1 MNRANH
7 QHRPAV
13 LPPAASVGAR
23 SALVCQCLSLTALRQ
38 WLVCAALSCFLLP
51 SAHAQSPG
59 QVINTLALPF
69 TEIPEAPERR
79 PEVKAD
85 NLHGGFIV
93 PAADP
98 AAEKDQD
105 STYHIGISYTPET
118 RGFGVHADAWEV
130 ETDNASLSSLT
141 PSLVRDPSLASED
154 GALRLSDVNHDAL
167 LNISGGPGRRSRGVD
182 LTASYVWESSRF
194 GQFIVST
201 RATYVYNQQN
211 MEGLKE
217 PGSMEHPLLSQ
228 VPELQS
234 SLMLSWQ
241 SGNHEATATTHIAA
255 DSFETGGEMNL
266 QEFDELV
273 GHIATLDLRYGYN
286 ISSGRKS
293 NTEISVGLRNTLD
306 RRPLQQLRIG
316 GDTRTGG
323 VLDANGSVAYGTI
336 KYQF

>member
-1 MNRANH
+1 MNRDTQKHPAAVL
-7 QHRPAV
+7 RPASPGPLRSGRCVRSV
-13 LPPAASVGAR
+13 LV
-23 SALVCQCLSLTALRQ
+23 V
-38 WLVCAALSCFLLP
+38 AALSCLLMQ
-51 SAHAQSPG
+51 SARAQSSE
-59 QVINTLALPF
+59 QILDALALPF
-69 TEIPEAPERR
+69 TEIPEAPQRA
-79 PEVKAD
+79 PELKVEEPRS
-85 NLHGGFIV
+85 GFSA
-93 PAADP
+93 PG
-98 AAEKDQD
+98 AEEEQD
-105 STYHIGISYTPET
+105 STYHIGISYTPEA
-118 RGFGVHADAWEV
+118 RGFGLHADAWEV

-141 PSLVRDPSLASED
+141 PSLVRDPSLAAEE
-154 GALRLSDVNHDAL
+154 GALRLSDVDHDAL
-167 LNISGGPGRRSRGVD
+167 LNISGGPGRRSRGID

-211 MEGLKE
+211 LEGLKE

-255 DSFETGGEMNL
+255 DSFENAGEMDL
-266 QEFDELV
+266 QELDELV

-306 RRPLQQLRIG
+306 RRPLQQLRVG
-316 GDTRTGG
+316 GSTRSGG

>member
-1 MNRANH
+1 MNRDTQKDSA
-7 QHRPAV
+7 AV
-13 LPPAASVGAR
+13 LRPTSPGPVRSVRATRRSGGAAR
-23 SALVCQCLSLTALRQ
+23 LLLVS
-38 WLVCAALSCFLLP
+38 AALSCLLVQ
-51 SAHAQSPG
+51 SALAQSSG
-59 QVINTLALPF
+59 QVLDTLALPF
-69 TEIPEAPERR
+69 TEISEAPEQQA
-79 PEVKAD
+79 PALKVKD
-85 NLHGGFIV
+85 SRSGF
-93 PAADP
+93 PTAG
-98 AAEKDQD
+98 AEDEQG

-118 RGFGVHADAWEV
+118 QGFGWHADAWEV
-130 ETDNASLSSLT
+130 ETDNASLSALT
-141 PSLVRDPSLASED
+141 PSLLRDPSLVAEES

-167 LNISGGPGRRSRGVD
+167 LNISGGPGRRSRGID

-211 MEGLKE
+211 LEGLEE
-217 PGSMEHPLLSQ
+217 PGSMEHPLLQ

-255 DSFETGGEMNL
+255 DSFETAGEMNL
-266 QEFDELV
+266 QQLDELV
-273 GHIATLDLRYGYN
+273 GHITTLDLRYGYH

-306 RRPLQQLRIG
+306 RRPVQQLRVG
-316 GDTRTGG
+316 GSTRRGG

>member
-1 MNRANH
+1 MKVTRDT
-7 QHRPAV
+7 QKD
-13 LPPAASVGAR
+13 PAARPVLTGPARGSAATAAR
-23 SALVCQCLSLTALRQ
+23 SLLVS
-38 WLVCAALSCFLLP
+38 AALSCFLMQ
-51 SAHAQSPG
+51 SARAQTSE
-59 QVINTLALPF
+59 QILDTLALPF
-69 TEIPEAPERR
+69 TGIPEAPERSPALQVTDSR
-79 PEVKAD
+79 S
-85 NLHGGFIV
+85 GF
-93 PAADP
+93 AAP
-98 AAEKDQD
+98 VTGNAEAEQD

-118 RGFGVHADAWEV
+118 RGFGLHADAWEV

-141 PSLVRDPSLASED
+141 PSLIRDPALAAEE
-154 GALRLSDVNHDAL
+154 GALRLSDAEHDAL
-167 LNISGGPGRRSRGVD
+167 LNISGGSGRRSRGIDV
-182 LTASYVWESSRF
+182 TASYIWESSRF

-211 MEGLKE
+211 LEGIKE
-217 PGSMEHPLLSQ
+217 PGSLEHPLLSQ

-255 DSFETGGEMNL
+255 DSFEAAGEMDL
-266 QEFDELV
+266 QQLDELV

-286 ISSGRKS
+286 ISAGRKS

-306 RRPLQQLRIG
+306 RRPLQQLRVG
-316 GDTRTGG
+316 GSTRSGG

>member
-1 MNRANH
+1 MSSRLSVA
-7 QHRPAV
+7 RVVLVSAV
-13 LPPAASVGAR
+13 
-23 SALVCQCLSLTALRQ
+23 
-38 WLVCAALSCFLLP
+38 LSCFLMSSARAQQP
-51 SAHAQSPG
+51 SG
-59 QVINTLALPF
+59 QGPDILALPF
-69 TEIPEAPERR
+69 TEIPESPRHATEANVDEPRS
-79 PEVKAD
+79 
-85 NLHGGFIV
+85 GFSASGV
-93 PAADP
+93 EEPP
-98 AAEKDQD
+98 D

-118 RGFGVHADAWEV
+118 RGFGLHADAWEV

-141 PSLVRDPSLASED
+141 PSLVRDPSLAAED
-154 GALRLSDVNHDAL
+154 GAAVRLSDANQDAL
-167 LNISGGPGRRSRGVD
+167 LNISGGPGRRSRGID

-211 MEGLKE
+211 LEGLKE

-255 DSFETGGEMNL
+255 DSFEAAGDMQL
-266 QEFDELV
+266 QELDELM

-306 RRPLQQLRIG
+306 RRPLQQLRVG
-316 GDTRTGG
+316 GSTRSGG

>member
-1 MNRANH
+1 MNRDT
-7 QHRPAV
+7 QKDSTAV
-13 LPPAASVGAR
+13 LSPASPGPVRDGATRRSCVAAR
-23 SALVCQCLSLTALRQ
+23 SLLVS
-38 WLVCAALSCFLLP
+38 AALSCLLVH
-51 SAHAQSPG
+51 SAQAQSSG
-59 QVINTLALPF
+59 QVLDTLALPF
-69 TEIPEAPERR
+69 TEIAEAPQEQA
-79 PEVKAD
+79 PALNVKEPRS
-85 NLHGGFIV
+85 GFSTT
-93 PAADP
+93 PG
-98 AAEKDQD
+98 AEEEQD

-118 RGFGVHADAWEV
+118 RGFGWHADAWEV

-141 PSLVRDPSLASED
+141 PSLVRDPSLAAED
-154 GALRLSDVNHDAL
+154 GGLRLSDVNHDAL
-167 LNISGGPGRRSRGVD
+167 LNISGGPGRRSRGID

-211 MEGLKE
+211 LEGIKE

-255 DSFETGGEMNL
+255 DSFDAAGEMDL
-266 QEFDELV
+266 QQLDELV

-306 RRPLQQLRIG
+306 RRPLQQLRVG
-316 GDTRTGG
+316 GGTRSGG

>member
-1 MNRANH
+1 MEKVNRDTQKGPIAVL
-7 QHRPAV
+7 RPARNRCGRV
-13 LPPAASVGAR
+13 SAAR
-23 SALVCQCLSLTALRQ
+23 SLFVS
-38 WLVCAALSCFLLP
+38 VALSSVLIH
-51 SAHAQSPG
+51 SAHAQSSG
-59 QVINTLALPF
+59 QILDTLALPF
-69 TEIPEAPERR
+69 TEVSEAPEHTA
-79 PEVKAD
+79 PALEVKD
-85 NLHGGFIV
+85 SRNGFIA
-93 PAADP
+93 PGSTGTQ
-98 AAEKDQD
+98 ERQD

-118 RGFGVHADAWEV
+118 RGFGWHADAWEV

-141 PSLVRDPSLASED
+141 PSLIRDPALAAEE
-154 GALRLSDVNHDAL
+154 GALRLSDTEHDAL
-167 LNISGGPGRRSRGVD
+167 LNISGGSGRRSRGIDV
-182 LTASYVWESSRF
+182 TASYIWESSRF

-211 MEGLKE
+211 LEGLKE
-217 PGSMEHPLLSQ
+217 PGSLEHPLLSQ

-255 DSFETGGEMNL
+255 DSFDAAGEMDL
-266 QEFDELV
+266 QQLDELV

-306 RRPLQQLRIG
+306 RRPLQQLRVG
-316 GDTRTGG
+316 GSTRSGG